1 MILIHFMPLPDSSEK
16 HNDLIDLIIQSA
28 QKTVD
33 INNGDGTI
41 SREMQMDAD
50 SLWWKTHTISS
61 NNFGQLA
68 FELKEFERM
77 ALTAHENMSPE
88 RAGQMAHDILEMSQ
102 SYRRAID
109 AKSSESLRD
118 KNNSQSVLIDKV
130 GRNRVEKVYTMK
142 DQINKSLLKSFL
154 GRDRD
159 RDEEYD

>member
-1 MILIHFMPLPDSSEK
+1 
-16 HNDLIDLIIQSA
+16 
-28 QKTVD
+28 
-33 INNGDGTI
+33 
-41 SREMQMDAD
+41 
-50 SLWWKTHTISS
+50 
-61 NNFGQLA
+61 
-68 FELKEFERM
+68 
-77 ALTAHENMSPE
+77 
-88 RAGQMAHDILEMSQ
+88 MAHDILEMSQ

-130 GRNRVEKVYTMK
+130 GRNRVEKVYAMK

>member
-1 MILIHFMPLPDSSEK
+1 MTIPDGTEK
-16 HNDLIDLIIQSA
+16 HNDVIDLVIQATQKIIDV
-28 QKTVD
+28 KND
-33 INNGDGTI
+33 DGTL
-41 SREMQMDAD
+41 SQEQQMDTD
-50 SLWWKTHTISS
+50 SLWWKTHSISS

-77 ALTAHENMSPE
+77 ALVAHENMCRE
-88 RAGQMAHDILEMSQ
+88 RAEQVAHEIMEISQ

-142 DQINKSLLKSFL
+142 DQVNKSLLSGFL

-159 RDEEYD
+159 RDEEYG

>member
-1 MILIHFMPLPDSSEK
+1 
-16 HNDLIDLIIQSA
+16 
-28 QKTVD
+28 
-33 INNGDGTI
+33 
-41 SREMQMDAD
+41 
-50 SLWWKTHTISS
+50 
-61 NNFGQLA
+61 
-68 FELKEFERM
+68 
-77 ALTAHENMSPE
+77 
-88 RAGQMAHDILEMSQ
+88 MAHDILKMSQ

-130 GRNRVEKVYTMK
+130 GRNRVEKVYAMK

>member
-1 MILIHFMPLPDSSEK
+1 MPQPDGQEK
-16 HNDLIDLIIQSA
+16 HNDLIDLIIQSS

-33 INNGDGTI
+33 IKNEDGTI
-41 SREMQMDAD
+41 SRDYQIDTD

-61 NNFGQLA
+61 NHFGQLA
-68 FELKEFERM
+68 FELKEWERM
-77 ALTAHENMSPE
+77 ALQASESMSPE
-88 RAGQMAHDILEMSQ
+88 RADQMAHDIMEISQ
-102 SYRRAID
+102 SFRRAID

-142 DQINKSLLKSFL
+142 DQMNKSLLSGFL
-154 GRDRD
+154 GRDKD